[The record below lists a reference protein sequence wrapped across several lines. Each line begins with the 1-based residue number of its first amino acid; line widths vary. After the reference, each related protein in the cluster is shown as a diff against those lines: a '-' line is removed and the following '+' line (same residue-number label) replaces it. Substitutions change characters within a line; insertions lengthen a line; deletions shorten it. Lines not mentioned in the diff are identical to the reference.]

1 MDINKWHW
9 QFPKTVFVTYE
20 KVQYFKIR
28 EEVEEAYQEKLHN
41 DPKKEASKIMDIIQA
56 AETRL
61 RQLNLSDEKLDE
73 IKAAH
78 DEKDRS
84 RGYYLE

>member
-1 MDINKWHW
+1 MVEKWRW

-20 KVQYFKIR
+20 KIQYFKIR

-41 DPKKEASKIMDIIQA
+41 NPEKEASELMDIVQA
-56 AETRL
+56 VETRL
-61 RQLNLSDEKLDE
+61 HQLNLSDEKLGE

-78 DEKDRS
+78 NEKDRA